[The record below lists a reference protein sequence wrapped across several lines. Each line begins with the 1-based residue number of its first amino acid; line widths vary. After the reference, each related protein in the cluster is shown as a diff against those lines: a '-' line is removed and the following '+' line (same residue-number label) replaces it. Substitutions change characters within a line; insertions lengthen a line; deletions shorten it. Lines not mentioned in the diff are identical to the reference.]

1 MQIYNVD
8 YSSIFDIIKTDSSRA
23 IIDIAAEY
31 IGTNENR
38 LEEVIQLA
46 VTEKYPINMRAA
58 RVVEFSAQR
67 NKGYIAERLDFI
79 VKISTTSKN
88 DGVKRAFIKVT
99 EAFLPYE
106 IADDLLGLV
115 INNCFEKLNG
125 IEAVAVKYYAINCL
139 MKIIKKEPDL
149 KNELLIS
156 LHDQLGKNTVAF
168 DRYMKKK
175 IKKLDK

>member
-1 MQIYNVD
+1 VD
-8 YSSIFDIIKTDSSRA
+8 FSSLFDIIKTDSSRA
-23 IIDIAAEY
+23 IIDIAANY
-31 IGTNENR
+31 IGTDENR

-46 VTEKYPINMRAA
+46 VSGKYPINMRAA

-67 NKGYIAERLDFI
+67 NKAYIAKRLDFI
-79 VKISTTSKN
+79 IKQSSTSKN

-99 EAFLPYE
+99 EAFLPNE

-139 MKIIKKEPDL
+139 MKILKKEPDI

-156 LHDQLGKNTVAF
+156 LQDQLGKNTVAF

-175 IKKLDK
+175 ITILEAK